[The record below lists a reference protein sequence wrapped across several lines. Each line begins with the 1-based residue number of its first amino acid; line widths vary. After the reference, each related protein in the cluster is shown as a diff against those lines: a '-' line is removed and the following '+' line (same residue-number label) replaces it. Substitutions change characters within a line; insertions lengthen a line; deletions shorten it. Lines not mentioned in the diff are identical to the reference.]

1 MTPKTLVTGFV
12 TAAAAAA
19 VVAAAAGGV
28 TSIASGAPSQA
39 PAVQPVVWDIP
50 MPQAPAPELQ
60 GALNQTVNALGSG
73 GPWSSKTPYLEQL
86 PRGFRGFAERKY
98 NNAVSQ
104 GYFPLTATVGPD
116 VDLNGVTATASVSA
130 TSANGTPAGPM
141 PLTFVQSP
149 ASPTGWV
156 LTVQSLQ
163 ALSSAMG

>member
-1 MTPKTLVTGFV
+1 MTPKSLVTGFV
-12 TAAAAAA
+12 TTAAAAV

-39 PAVQPVVWDIP
+39 PSITPVVWDIP
-50 MPQAPAPELQ
+50 MPQAPAPDLQ
-60 GALNQTVNALGSG
+60 APLSQTINALGSG

-86 PRGFRGFAERKY
+86 PRGFRGIAERKY
-98 NNAVSQ
+98 NSAVSA

-116 VDLNGVTATASVSA
+116 IDLNGSVATASVSA

-141 PLTFVQSP
+141 PLTFVQNP